1 MRETR
6 RSRNPKTA
14 ALLGGLC
21 VLPFVAANTIVA
33 NRIEP
38 LFSFIRPG
46 PHTSAFEYVLLAGV
60 LGFIA
65 VGAFITVRPLFDQG
79 ARPWPRIYML
89 NGALGALMLVVFVI
103 LSIALGSEIY
113 RCDVLG
119 IPNCD

>member
-1 MRETR
+1 MPETR
-6 RSRNPKTA
+6 TGRNPKTA
-14 ALLGGLC
+14 ALMGGLC

-38 LFSFIRPG
+38 LFSLIRPG
-46 PHTSAFEYVLLAGV
+46 PHTSAFEYFLLAVV

-65 VGAFITVRPLFDQG
+65 VGAFISARPLFDQG
-79 ARPWPRIYML
+79 ARPWLRIYLL
-89 NGALGALMLVVFVI
+89 NGAVGALMLLMFVV
-103 LSIALGSEIY
+103 LSVALGSEIY